1 VLRRAAARLKI
12 VAEHTLHCRGTL
24 ARFGAQTKRNLAGES
39 KWAGAQGVQGAPGVE
54 VFRCSVVLNL
64 ILHFWQMLAGS
75 DFSN

>member
-1 VLRRAAARLKI
+1 MVLRRAAARLKI

-54 VFRCSVVLNL
+54 VF
-64 ILHFWQMLAGS
+64 
-75 DFSN
+75 